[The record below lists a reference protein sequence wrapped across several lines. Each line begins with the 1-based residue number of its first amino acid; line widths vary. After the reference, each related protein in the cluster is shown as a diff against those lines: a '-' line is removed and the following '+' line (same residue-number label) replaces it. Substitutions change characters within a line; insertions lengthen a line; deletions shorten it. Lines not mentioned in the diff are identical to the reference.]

1 MIHFIRQLFRDKST
15 AAMLLISSLIIGIC
29 ALAPALFVI
38 IVLNKYLASGI
49 TATLISLSAGAVL
62 AIAFEFTFRQNR
74 GLMMSAFNQ
83 RVYDPLLKAF
93 GEKFSKAGQLTAQ
106 QYKKLD
112 GAGTMVKNMRTSS
125 TTSWIL
131 DWPFVLMFLIAILLI
146 NWTAA
151 VIAAV
156 FMIIM
161 MLLTAQRVNLHLQ
174 QDSTANLEIFLMGLM
189 TIVILSVGAYK
200 ILECDCNLTI
210 GMLIGSNI
218 LASRAL
224 QGANKYAKAK
234 EAIKQR
240 DRATAQ
246 IISFINKK

>member
-1 MIHFIRQLFRDKST
+1 MKSFLRHLFRDKIT
-15 AAMLLISSLIIGIC
+15 ATMLLVSSFIIGLC
-29 ALAPALFVI
+29 ALAPSLFVLV
-38 IVLNKYLASGI
+38 VLDKYLASGI
-49 TATLISLSAGAVL
+49 TSTLISLTVGAML
-62 AIAFEFTFRQNR
+62 LLCFEFGFRQNR
-74 GLMMSAFNQ
+74 ASMIQAFNRKIFQ
-83 RVYDPLLKAF
+83 PLVDALSRKLKVKQLS
-93 GEKFSKAGQLTAQ
+93 GEEFKALEKAGAVI
-106 QYKKLD
+106 K
-112 GAGTMVKNMRTSS
+112 GATNSS
-125 TTSWIL
+125 ITGWIL

-161 MLLTAQRVNLHLQ
+161 MVLTAQRVNLHLQ
-174 QDSTANLEIFLMGLM
+174 QDSTANLEIFLTGLM
-189 TIVILSVGAYK
+189 TIIILAVGTYSVLHYGN
-200 ILECDCNLTI
+200 ITI
-210 GMLIGSNI
+210 GALIGSNI
-218 LASRAL
+218 LAARAL